1 MVDDSAIFVAIVFIL
16 AMVALLAHVAYLTFT
31 NRKLHEQI
39 EDLEE
44 RIGDLR
50 YQLDRDA
57 EAGQHAGT
65 RRRRPR
71 GDEGH
76 ESSTAFEER

>member
-16 AMVALLAHVAYLTFT
+16 AIVALLAHIAYLTIA

-50 YQLDRDA
+50 YQLDREEDA
-57 EAGQHAGT
+57 RPTAGT
-65 RRRRPR
+65 RRRPR
-71 GDEGH
+71 DDEGH